1 MNLAITPTMTV
12 KQLGEI
18 LEQNKGR
25 DVETYIRIETIRGKP
40 CGYLV
45 REPRIP
51 VIPAIPNLMRRQA
64 D

>member
-1 MNLAITPTMTV
+1 MTSVQIHPGMTV
-12 KQLGEI
+12 EQLAQI

-25 DVETYIRIETIRGKP
+25 DIEAYIRIESIAGKP

-51 VIPAIPNLMRRQA
+51 QSIPTLLRQA
-64 D
+64 E